1 MGQNWGCGVAKNDPF
16 GSFLAPFWAPFRA
29 PKIEGFARVRHI
41 WRTKPGK
48 TRSRGSQMG
57 SKIGPILRPKN
68 GRFWPQNRP
77 FGLDMTLSVLN
88 LAQFDTPG
96 PQNCSKMDQK

>member
-48 TRSRGSQMG
+48 TRSRGSQNG
-57 SKIGPILRPKN
+57 VQNWPHFETQKWSILAPKSTIWPGYDIIRTKSGP
-68 GRFWPQNRP
+68 
-77 FGLDMTLSVLN
+77 V
-88 LAQFDTPG
+88 
-96 PQNCSKMDQK
+96 